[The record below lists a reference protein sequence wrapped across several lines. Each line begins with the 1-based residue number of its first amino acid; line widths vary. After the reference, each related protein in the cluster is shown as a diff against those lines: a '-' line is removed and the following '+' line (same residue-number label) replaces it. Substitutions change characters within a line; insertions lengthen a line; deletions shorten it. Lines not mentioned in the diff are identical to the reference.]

1 MDLFPY
7 KRDGLEAELLDQF
20 QYQSW
25 MVYAKVYT
33 ICFGNIA
40 KHPVHICWKQLG
52 LKPEHVKK
60 RIVDFR
66 EIKLKERDPEKDKNW
81 RNFNKFYTHCNTRWA
96 ERNMFL
102 IKKDLFVN
110 VPLMNYAQI

>member
-25 MVYAKVYT
+25 MVYAKVYI

-40 KHPVHICWKQLG
+40 KHSVHICWKQLG
-52 LKPEHVKK
+52 LESEHVKK
-60 RIVDFR
+60 RIADFR
-66 EIKLKERDPEKDKNW
+66 EIKLKERGPEKDKNW
-81 RNFNKFYTHCNTRWA
+81 KNFNKFYTHCNTRWA

-110 VPLMNYAQI
+110 EPIMNYAQV